1 MRGLYHAEVQKK
13 LSWEIIILNVIKKLN
28 MYMAICNTGVF
39 CFHVVYSLKKGQGLM
54 KVNVSQ
60 QQLSHGLSIVS
71 RAVSSRSTL
80 PVLSNIL
87 LATDE
92 GRLRLSATNLELGIT
107 TWIGAQV
114 EEEGSTTVPA
124 RTIVDLITALPNAP
138 VQIKLDTT
146 TQTLNV
152 VSGTA
157 NTDIKC
163 IDAQEFPPIPTPD
176 LDDGIE
182 LNVAEFKENI
192 QQVGFSA
199 SSDEARPILTG
210 VLLTMEG
217 NEMSMVA
224 TDGFR
229 ISVKKSTLSK
239 TVPATISI
247 TVPARAL
254 GELARVAD
262 NVEESIIMVLP
273 KSRGQVI
280 FHLKDVEV
288 VSQLIE
294 GNFPDYRA
302 IIPHTFKT
310 RTELSTETLLK
321 ACKQAEIIAREGTN
335 VAKVSINPTSES
347 QSGTIELS
355 AIAEQTGSSEIAV
368 DASIDGVPLLI
379 AFNVRYLREVL
390 EIIKTAN
397 VSLETNAANTP
408 AMIKMVGDDR
418 FLHVIM
424 PMHLG

>member
-1 MRGLYHAEVQKK
+1 MK
-13 LSWEIIILNVIKKLN
+13 L
-28 MYMAICNTGVF
+28 
-39 CFHVVYSLKKGQGLM
+39 
-54 KVNVSQ
+54 NVSQ
-60 QQLSHGLSIVS
+60 QQFAHGLGIVS

-87 LATDE
+87 LTTDD
-92 GRLRLSATNLELGIT
+92 GRLKLSATNLELGIT

-114 EEEGSTTVPA
+114 EDEGSITVPA
-124 RTIVDLITALPNAP
+124 RTIVDLITALPNTA
-138 VQIKLDTT
+138 VQISLDST

-152 VSGTA
+152 VSGTS

-163 IDAQEFPPIPTPD
+163 IDAQEFPPIPSPD
-176 LDDGIE
+176 LSSGIQ
-182 LNVAEFKENI
+182 LSVNDFKESI

-210 VLLTMEG
+210 VLITIEGSELT
-217 NEMSMVA
+217 MVA

-229 ISVKKSTLSK
+229 ISVKKSTLSQ
-239 TVPATISI
+239 PASSNISV

-254 GELARVAD
+254 GELARAAV
-262 NVEESIIMVLP
+262 NVDETITMVLP
-273 KSRGQVI
+273 PSRGQVI

-310 RTELSTETLLK
+310 RTVLPTETLLK

-335 VAKVSINPTSES
+335 VARVSINPTNDT
-347 QSGTIELS
+347 QPGTLELS
-355 AIAEQTGSSEIAV
+355 ATAEQTGSSEIAV
-368 DASIDGVPLLI
+368 DASVDGIPLLI

-390 EIIKTAN
+390 EVVKSPN